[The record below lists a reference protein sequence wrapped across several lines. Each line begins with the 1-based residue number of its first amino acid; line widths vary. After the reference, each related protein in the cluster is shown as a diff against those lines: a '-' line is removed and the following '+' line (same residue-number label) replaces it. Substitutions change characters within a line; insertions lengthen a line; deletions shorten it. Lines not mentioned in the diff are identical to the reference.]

1 MFKCDICGKEFDKF
15 TSLGGHKVSHGLN
28 FKESISKSQK
38 LKADLKL
45 GLIQDFNV
53 TCEFCNSNFIVSERQ
68 NKFPTKEKYF
78 CNVMCSTK
86 YSSSINKELKNLK
99 ISKKA
104 TEKKISKQR
113 SNICLNCN
121 LEFSLEAGSTSKR
134 KTCSDECK
142 KELTSK
148 NISKSVKGKTG
159 GYRSK
164 SGTGKK
170 FGGTYKD
177 IWFDSQWEIKAAKR
191 MDDIEIIWQREGVP
205 YIEYEDKTGKSR
217 KYYPDFYI
225 PEFLC
230 YLEVKGYLTEES
242 HFKLSRAIEKERI
255 AFVYSLE
262 EIDSI
267 DRNFFLNFNFKDE
280 VRSIK

>member
-1 MFKCDICGKEFDKF
+1 MFKCDICGKEFEKF
-15 TSLGGHKVSHGLN
+15 TSLGGHKVSHNLN

-38 LKADLKL
+38 LRLDLKL
-45 GLIQDFNV
+45 GPICDFDV
-53 TCEFCNSNFIVSERQ
+53 TCKWCSKNFIVSERE
-68 NKFPTKEKYF
+68 NKFPIRDKYF
-78 CNVMCSTK
+78 CSIHCSSS
-86 YSSSINKELKNLK
+86 YSSNFNKESKNLK
-99 ISKKA
+99 ISQRSI
-104 TEKKISKQR
+104 EKKLLNKKYK
-113 SNICLNCN
+113 ICPICN
-121 LEFSLEAGSTSKR
+121 SEFITDKKR
-134 KTCSDECK
+134 KTCSNECEK
-142 KELTSK
+142 KLLSTSL
-148 NISKSVKGKTG
+148 SKSLKGKSG
-159 GYRSK
+159 GYRSR

-170 FGGTYKD
+170 FGGVYKGM
-177 IWFDSQWEIKAAKR
+177 WFDSQWEIKAAKR

-280 VRSIK
+280 IRAIKK